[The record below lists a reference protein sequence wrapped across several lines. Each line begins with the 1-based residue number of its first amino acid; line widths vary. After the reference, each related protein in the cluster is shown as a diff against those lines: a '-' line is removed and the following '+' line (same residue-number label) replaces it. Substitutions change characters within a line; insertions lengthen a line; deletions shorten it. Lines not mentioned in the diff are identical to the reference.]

1 LVGGVLVTIS
11 WRWIFI
17 VNVPI
22 GVAAILIGWW
32 KLPRV
37 EGHDVPRPSPW
48 AALLVTCG
56 IGPLTFAIVKVNDW
70 GWGSP
75 GIVLGFAAAIVLL
88 AMFVRHC
95 LTAKNPFV
103 DPALFKVRPFTGA
116 SLVMAPYSAAFGAM
130 LLSSALWQQT
140 MWG

>member
-1 LVGGVLVTIS
+1 MLAPFVVYFGALWISGSKANAFAALGASLLGV
-11 WRWIFI
+11 I

-37 EGHDVPRPSPW
+37 EGHDVPRPSPF

-56 IGPLTFAIVKVNDW
+56 VGALTFAIVKANDW

-75 GIVLGFAAAIVLL
+75 GIVPGFSAAIV
-88 AMFVRHC
+88 
-95 LTAKNPFV
+95 P
-103 DPALFKVRPFTGA
+103 
-116 SLVMAPYSAAFGAM
+116 LVMSIRAITSGRR
-130 LLSSALWQQT
+130 
-140 MWG
+140 